1 MSNFN
6 NDPVI
11 DISNL
16 SVDFQTQRGDV
27 RALRNVNLTIPQ
39 NKTVGIV
46 GESGCGKST
55 LINSI
60 LRLLASNASITSGS
74 IRFRDTNILEMTDSE
89 LNDLRGQ
96 KISMV
101 FQDPMTALNPVITVG
116 KQMIDILFRDSH
128 SRNAKREK
136 ARDMLQMVGI
146 PDAEDRLDD
155 YPHQFSGGMRQRIC
169 IAMAL
174 MMNPALLI
182 ADEPTTALDVTLEA
196 QVIHLLQE
204 LKNSFQC
211 SILFVSHNLGLIAEL
226 CDEVVVMYAGEVV
239 EQGDV
244 FDLFHSPA
252 HPYTQRLLE
261 CDPARI
267 EKSIDE
273 LPTISGRVP
282 DLIELPPGCIFSPR
296 CVSKFEPCSTQP
308 PPEFVVNEHH
318 KVRCFLSQDG

>member
-1 MSNFN
+1 MSNSRN
-6 NDPVI
+6 VPVV
-11 DISNL
+11 DISDL
-16 SVDFQTQRGDV
+16 TVDFQTQRGDV
-27 RALRNVNLTIPQ
+27 RALRNVDLTIPQ
-39 NKTVGIV
+39 NKTVGVV

-60 LRLLASNASITSGS
+60 LRLLAPNASITSGS
-74 IRFRDTNILEMTDSE
+74 VKFFDTNILEMTNTE

-116 KQMIDILFRDSH
+116 KQMTDILFRDES
-128 SRNAKREK
+128 SRTKKLEK

-146 PDAEDRLDD
+146 PDAIERLDD

-196 QVIHLLQE
+196 QVIHLLRE
-204 LKNSFQC
+204 LRNSFEC

-239 EQGDV
+239 EKGDV
-244 FDLFHSPA
+244 FDLFHNPA
-252 HPYTQRLLE
+252 HPYL
-261 CDPARI
+261 
-267 EKSIDE
+267 S
-273 LPTISGRVP
+273 
-282 DLIELPPGCIFSPR
+282 LIHI
-296 CVSKFEPCSTQP
+296 
-308 PPEFVVNEHH
+308 
-318 KVRCFLSQDG
+318 

>member
-1 MSNFN
+1 MSNSSN
-6 NDPVI
+6 VSVLE
-11 DISNL
+11 ISNL
-16 SVDFQTQRGDV
+16 SVNFQTQRGDIH
-27 RALRNVNLTIPQ
+27 ALRNVDLIIPQ
-39 NKTVGIV
+39 NKTVGVV

-60 LRLLASNASITSGS
+60 LRLLAPNASIASGS
-74 IRFRDTNILEMTDSE
+74 IKFLDTNILKMTDSE

-96 KISMV
+96 QISIV

-116 KQMIDILFRDSH
+116 KQMTDILFRDTSP
-128 SRNAKREK
+128 RNTKREK
-136 ARDMLQMVGI
+136 ARDMLQMVGM
-146 PDAEDRLDD
+146 PDADERLDD

-174 MMNPALLI
+174 MMNPSLLI

-196 QVIHLLQE
+196 QVIHLLRE

-244 FDLFHSPA
+244 FDLFHNPT

-261 CDPARI
+261 CDPSRI
-267 EKSIDE
+267 ERTTEE

-282 DLIELPPGCIFSPR
+282 DLIELTPGCIFSPR
-296 CVSKFEPCSTQP
+296 CASAFEPCSKQP
-308 PPEFVVNEHH
+308 PPDFLVNEHH
-318 KVRCFLSQDG
+318 KVRCFLNQGD